1 MEITPPVPSTLPV
14 EAAHSSAREKVL
26 EHLFVGELLRCLWR
40 RGIRN
45 MEVLRAEVD
54 MGGYDLVLAAN
65 KVLRYVQLKSSH
77 RTSATANVPVNIN
90 LEGKPGGCVI
100 WMKFDPETVELG
112 PYLWFGAKP
121 GEPALSLGSRIAR
134 HSKGDKNGVKA
145 FRPNIRVLPIGRF
158 QKLGSIDEVVDAL
171 FGDTG
176 LVPKDLA
183 RSTPCRRTL
192 ACAPRSLVSLSLFF
206 LSLAWPSARP
216 RLPLPRTM

>member
-1 MEITPPVPSTLPV
+1 MEITPPTPSSTPPV

-54 MGGYDLVLAAN
+54 MGGYDLVLEAN
-65 KVLRYVQLKSSH
+65 RVLRYVQLKSSH
-77 RTSATANVPVNIN
+77 RTSSTANVPVNVN
-90 LEGKPGGCVI
+90 LEGKPGGCVV

-112 PYLWFGAKP
+112 PYLWFGARP
-121 GEPALSLGSRIAR
+121 GEPALSLGSKIAR

-158 QKLGSIDEVVDAL
+158 QKLGNIDEVVDAL
-171 FGDTG
+171 FGSPG
-176 LVPKDLA
+176 LTQG
-183 RSTPCRRTL
+183 S
-192 ACAPRSLVSLSLFF
+192 
-206 LSLAWPSARP
+206 
-216 RLPLPRTM
+216 

>member
-1 MEITPPVPSTLPV
+1 MSLVLLDLAAPARDQPFAAIQERAVMEITPPAPSPTPPI

-54 MGGYDLVLAAN
+54 MGGYDLVLEAN
-65 KVLRYVQLKSSH
+65 KVLRYVQLKFSH
-77 RTSATANVPVNIN
+77 RTSATANVPVNVN
-90 LEGKPGGCVI
+90 LEGKPGGCVV

-112 PYLWFGAKP
+112 PYLWFGANP
-121 GEPALSLGSRIAR
+121 GEPALSLGSKIAR

-158 QKLGSIDEVVDAL
+158 QRLNSIDEVVDAL
-171 FGDTG
+171 FGNPN
-176 LVPKDLA
+176 VA
-183 RSTPCRRTL
+183 
-192 ACAPRSLVSLSLFF
+192 
-206 LSLAWPSARP
+206 
-216 RLPLPRTM
+216 

>member
-1 MEITPPVPSTLPV
+1 MSLILLDFLGPVRDQPFVRLEERVAMEMTSPPPPTLPG

-40 RGIRN
+40 RGVRN

-54 MGGYDLVLAAN
+54 MGGYDLVLEAN

-90 LEGKPGGCVI
+90 LEGKPGGCVV

-121 GEPALSLGSRIAR
+121 GEPALSLGSKIAR

-171 FGDTG
+171 FGT
-176 LVPKDLA
+176 
-183 RSTPCRRTL
+183 
-192 ACAPRSLVSLSLFF
+192 VSEMGK
-206 LSLAWPSARP
+206 A
-216 RLPLPRTM
+216 

>member
-1 MEITPPVPSTLPV
+1 METTPPLPASPSIEP
-14 EAAHSSAREKVL
+14 AHSSAREKVL

-54 MGGYDLVLAAN
+54 MGGYDLVLEAN

-90 LEGKPGGCVI
+90 LEGKPGGCVV

-121 GEPALSLGSRIAR
+121 GEPALSLGSKIAR

-145 FRPNIRVLPIGRF
+145 FRPNIRVLSIGRF

-171 FGDTG
+171 FGSTG
-176 LVPKDLA
+176 LVP
-183 RSTPCRRTL
+183 RI
-192 ACAPRSLVSLSLFF
+192 
-206 LSLAWPSARP
+206 
-216 RLPLPRTM
+216 